1 MFALGA
7 DDADLGGAQSQPKDE
22 KIKRR
27 QTPGIYCSGR
37 VGDVGAVASAGRVC
51 ALGAAA
57 AVAGVSGIRDVGG
70 GGGGREGIEGEAN
83 VLEKMFEAGKLP
95 SVRVS

>member
-1 MFALGA
+1 MKKLSG
-7 DDADLGGAQSQPKDE
+7 DGP
-22 KIKRR
+22 
-27 QTPGIYCSGR
+27 PGIYCSGR
-37 VGDVGAVASAGRVC
+37 VSGVGAVASAGRVC

>member
-1 MFALGA
+1 MKKLSG
-7 DDADLGGAQSQPKDE
+7 DGP
-22 KIKRR
+22 
-27 QTPGIYCSGR
+27 PGIYCSGR
-37 VGDVGAVASAGRVC
+37 ICAV
-51 ALGAAA
+51 GAAA
-57 AVAGVSGIRDVGG
+57 AVAGVSGVRDVGG